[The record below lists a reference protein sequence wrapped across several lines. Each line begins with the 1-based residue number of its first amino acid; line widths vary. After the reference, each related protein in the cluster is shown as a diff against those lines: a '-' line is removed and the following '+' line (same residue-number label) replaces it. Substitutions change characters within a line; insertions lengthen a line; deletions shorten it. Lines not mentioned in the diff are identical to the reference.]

1 MHQPDPQ
8 SRSYDQILH
17 GIQHG
22 TVKIPQFQ
30 REFVWTREKSAKLL
44 DSILKGYPI
53 GTFILW
59 KTREQLRAVR
69 NIGAM
74 DLPPT
79 PDGDYVEQV
88 LDGQQR
94 LTSLYAA
101 VHGLTI
107 NRVSGASDDF
117 SRICIDLDA
126 ELDTET
132 PVALPAAPAGA
143 EDDRYVRLVDVLAE
157 DFDFLSCLSKEHRE
171 QLRVYS
177 RRVKEYRFSVIL
189 IQDAPI
195 DVATE
200 IFTRINVTGKPLS
213 LFEIMVAKTY
223 DHGTEFDLARK
234 YAELLDDLQTVGY
247 ETLPPA
253 AILQLASLLICGEA
267 RKKDIL
273 RLPTREFRA
282 IWPRVDNAVKAACD
296 YFTGTYRL
304 PASRLL
310 PYGSLIIPIAA
321 FFDTHPDK
329 PDGQQTALLREL
341 FWRIS
346 LTGRYTSAVET
357 KLAQDYRK
365 VLAIANGGE
374 PEYDASFAVDVSAE
388 AIDRHGFFRTSRSF
402 VKAILCLMVYQQP
415 RSFDDDGVVKV
426 GNDWLK
432 QANSRDYHHFFPRAV
447 LRKKGVEPRR
457 INHIANITIVDDFL
471 NKRKIKTRWPSD
483 YMKEFAAHNP
493 ELQATMD
500 THLVDLDKGVWDDD
514 YDCFFKARCE
524 QLAERLTGFIKQ
536 RAIDDTAPV
545 LTTDDS
551 DPDAE
556 QEEQEELEFE
566 ATEAD

>member
-8 SRSYDQILH
+8 SRSYDQILS
-17 GIQHG
+17 GIKHG
-22 TVKIPQFQ
+22 TVKVPQFQ
-30 REFVWTREKSAKLL
+30 REFVWTREKSAKLI

-69 NIGAM
+69 NIGAVN
-74 DLPPT
+74 LPDT
-79 PDGDYVEQV
+79 PDGDYAEQV

-107 NRVSGASDDF
+107 ERSSGALDDF
-117 SRICIDLDA
+117 SSICIDLDA

-132 PVALPAAPAGA
+132 PVALHAAPAEA
-143 EDDRYVRLVDVLAE
+143 EENRFVRLVDVLAE
-157 DFDFLSCLSKEHRE
+157 DFDFLSGLSKDRRE

-177 RRVKEYRFSVIL
+177 RRIKEYRFSVIL

-223 DHGTEFDLARK
+223 DHKSGFDLAQK
-234 YAELLDDLQTVGY
+234 YNELVEELQTVGY

-253 AILQLASLLICGEA
+253 AILQLASLMICGEA

-273 RLPTREFRA
+273 RLPTKEFRD
-282 IWPRVDNAVKAACD
+282 IWPRVGDAVKSACD
-296 YFTGTYRL
+296 YFRGAYRL

-310 PYGSLIIPIAA
+310 PYGSLIIPFAA
-321 FFDTHPDK
+321 FFDVHPDK
-329 PDGQQTALLREL
+329 PNGEQTARLREL

-365 VLAIANGGE
+365 VLAIAKGEE
-374 PEYDASFAVDVSAE
+374 PEYDPSFAIDVSPE

-402 VKAILCLMVYQQP
+402 VKAILCLLVYQQP
-415 RSFDDDGVVKV
+415 RSFDDDGIVKV

-432 QANSRDYHHFFPRAV
+432 QSNSRNYHHFYPKATSTK
-447 LRKKGVEPRR
+447 LGIEKRR
-457 INHIANITIVDDFL
+457 LNHIANITIVDDFL
-471 NKRKIKTRWPSD
+471 NKRKIRTRLPSD
-483 YMKEFAAHNP
+483 YLTEFKAHNLD
-493 ELQATMD
+493 LQSTMD
-500 THLVDLDKGVWDDD
+500 THLVDLSEGVWDDD
-514 YDCFFKARCE
+514 YEAFLASRCKRISE
-524 QLAERLTGFIKQ
+524 ALQAFIPT
-536 RAIDDTAPV
+536 RSIDDAGAMMTD
-545 LTTDDS
+545 DDS
-551 DPDAE
+551 DPNAE
-556 QEEQEELEFE
+556 ADEQEELEFDS
-566 ATEAD
+566 AHTP